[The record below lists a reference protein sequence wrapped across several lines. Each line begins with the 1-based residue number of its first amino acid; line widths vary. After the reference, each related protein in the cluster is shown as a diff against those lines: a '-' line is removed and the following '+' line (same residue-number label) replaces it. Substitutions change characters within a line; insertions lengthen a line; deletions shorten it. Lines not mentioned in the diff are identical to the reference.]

1 MPPHAT
7 HIPFCL
13 SLLQSNL
20 KRWLPPHF
28 DAMRF
33 YLFWK
38 RKNFLSTNFSRALQF
53 KSQKLDA
60 LQLAKAELTF
70 QMDFAI
76 QKAKFLIC
84 TPIVWR
90 KLNGDEKKNHFKFL
104 VPTKVSCLLL
114 YDEIE
119 TNRVRHFEVSEK
131 SKNCNRYVN
140 EKRNFFLL
148 TKKKW
153 KSAPLFFVQCDK
165 QRGKIGLQTI
175 HTRNWE
181 RKSKKMQILRNAAG
195 SDISKA
201 CDNQRLKSLLRQVMV
216 ISIALCMCVC

>member
-1 MPPHAT
+1 MASPH
-7 HIPFCL
+7 I
-13 SLLQSNL
+13 
-20 KRWLPPHF
+20 

-90 KLNGDEKKNHFKFL
+90 KLNGDEKKIILNSWCPPKLVACFSTMKSKQTELDILKFR
-104 VPTKVSCLLL
+104 K
-114 YDEIE
+114 
-119 TNRVRHFEVSEK
+119 NRKIAIDTWMRSGTFFYWQKRSGKARLCSLFNVINSVEK
-131 SKNCNRYVN
+131 SVYRRYTHEIGRERV
-140 EKRNFFLL
+140 
-148 TKKKW
+148 KKCKYW
-153 KSAPLFFVQCDK
+153 EMLPAAIYQRRATINALNHCFDK
-165 QRGKIGLQTI
+165 L
-175 HTRNWE
+175 W
-181 RKSKKMQILRNAAG
+181 
-195 SDISKA
+195 
-201 CDNQRLKSLLRQVMV
+201 
-216 ISIALCMCVC
+216 